1 MRTLLEATEARIR
14 QLEQIRA
21 ACASTIAAERELLR
35 IQRATPGNGR
45 SAGVLAARRASRNG
59 KGPRARSTAGTLP
72 MSARKQIVKLLEGNY
87 PKDFDPQ
94 EVSRKTG
101 VINKSPR
108 GSLSTYS
115 LLARLYKEGK
125 IDKHGPGRYRALAP
139 SKRGKLN

>member
-45 SAGVLAARRASRNG
+45 TPGALAVRHGSRNG
-59 KGPRARSTAGTLP
+59 KGPAGRSIANGAPL
-72 MSARKQIVKLLEGNY
+72 SARKQIVKLLEDNY
-87 PKDFDPQ
+87 PRDFDPQ

-101 VINKSPR
+101 VITKSPSGR
-108 GSLSTYS
+108 LSTYS
-115 LLARLYKEGK
+115 LLARLYQEGK
-125 IDKHGPGRYRALAP
+125 VDKHGPGRYCALAP
-139 SKRGKLN
+139 SKRGKTN